1 MLWGSFGVVH
11 ILSLLI
17 GAGIIVG
24 LYILLRRF
32 SAKTQIIVLGILSF
46 SGIAAVIFN
55 LVAWGSPYEYL
66 PLHLCSLTAL
76 VLPVAVF
83 TRSKILGN
91 LLLLWSLGA
100 VMALVVNTA
109 QANFEI
115 CSATFAF
122 YFFPHLLEFGIPILL
137 VALGLVKKDM
147 KCIGTTL
154 LITLCVLISVHFAN
168 VALNSYFTANQ
179 ILGPSGMLI
188 QVNYMYTIKPEN
200 PVMALFWSLIPY
212 RFWYLLPAVIIIF
225 VYLLMVYS
233 KQIIVYFREKRKK
246 SSVPNQ

>member
-1 MLWGSFGVVH
+1 MLWGCFGLVH
-11 ILSLLI
+11 ILSLFL

-24 LYILLRRF
+24 LYFLLRRF
-32 SAKTQIIVLGILSF
+32 SAKIQTVVLGVLSF
-46 SGIAAVIFN
+46 SGIAAVLFN
-55 LVAWGSPYEYL
+55 LFAWGSPYEYL

-76 VLPVAVF
+76 VLPFAVF
-83 TRSKILGN
+83 TRSKVLGN

-115 CSATFAF
+115 CSATFLF

-137 VALGLVKKDM
+137 IALGLVKKDM

-154 LITLCVLISVHFAN
+154 LITVCALVIVHFAN
-168 VALNSYFTANQ
+168 VALNSYFIENQ
-179 ILGPSGMLI
+179 ILNPSGTLV

-200 PVMALFWSLIPY
+200 PVMSLFWSLIPY
-212 RFWYLLPAVIIIF
+212 PFWYLMPAVVIVL
-225 VYLLMVYS
+225 VYLLLVYS
-233 KQIIVYFREKRKK
+233 KQILGYFKEKARKH
-246 SSVPNQ
+246 SVSC